1 MEVDDAR
8 PFSFFLTIL
17 VQCLPTRGNDF
28 RLSVMTTTIGVFLL
42 FREGSVI
49 MAVSKWGI
57 SVLIYGEDEP
67 I

>member
-28 RLSVMTTTIGVFLL
+28 RLSVMTTTIGVFYCL
-42 FREGSVI
+42 G
-49 MAVSKWGI
+49 K
-57 SVLIYGEDEP
+57 VL
-67 I
+67 